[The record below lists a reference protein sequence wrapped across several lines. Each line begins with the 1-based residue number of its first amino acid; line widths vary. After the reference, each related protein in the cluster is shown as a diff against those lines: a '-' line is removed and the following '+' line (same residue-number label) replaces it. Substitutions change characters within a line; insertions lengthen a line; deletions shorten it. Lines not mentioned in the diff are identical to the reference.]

1 MMSSR
6 EPGIRGDFKPDP
18 MQQLEI
24 LIAQSRRVRAKIVFA
39 THAVRHTDFHDQARL
54 GFGQPLPRITG
65 ELRLFVG
72 AEFVG
77 KTADE
82 SAGFQPL
89 SGNYD
94 RIENVTGR
102 HNQQRDRLTFLFR
115 SCDSGGEQF
124 LLVVIEYLIGFEFG
138 LAERRSTTIQ
148 AGGHHDHILLGGVGS
163 TQHLS
168 QVVEIFGIA
177 DSDHNVSGPHAQRFV
192 LRLFVPVDPKLVQAL
207 RFARALSRNPPLRIR
222 KNGKEHDTERYA
234 ANRGLILSKKIDD
247 RSNEQHGTDEND
259 TERQLTAIPKRNVQ
273 RNFPFAFFRLGI
285 AEYQDGERHQ
295 GKAPDDTERI
305 EPGESKHVAA
315 SKNDGE
321 ELHSYHK
328 VDDAVAGTEAWMR
341 LLKSIREHAVFGYA
355 VQNSICTDD
364 GSILCAGKNE
374 HSNQNHK
381 GVKDQ
386 LGPCWAPQM
395 HGNAADQIAE
405 VLGPDLV
412 GNDHHREKRGQGGKQ
427 KGVNSNDNRG
437 FLQILQLGMSNLA
450 IHLSERF
457 LAAHSQ
463 HRVSEANEHD
473 EQSQMADP
481 LVFEL
486 CQPAQRL
493 VIKNNSGSQRVRREL
508 KRPVPDADRAPDDQH
523 DHHHGGHNHD
533 LERLSARFVNT
544 LSVFPPEI
552 NGDQNSEKR
561 GKCVVGKAAKWMS
574 QIL

>member
-1 MMSSR
+1 MLKFIEDLISPGSVQFTFEFFKRDRYHVIMMSSR

-138 LAERRSTTIQ
+138 LAEGRSTTIQ
-148 AGGHHDHILLGGVGS
+148 AGGHHDHILLGGLGS
-163 TQHLS
+163 AQHLA
-168 QVVEIFGIA
+168 QVVKILRIA
-177 DSDHNVSGPHAQRFV
+177 DRDHNVSGPHAQRFV
-192 LRLFVPVDPKLVQAL
+192 LRLFVPVNPKLVQAL
-207 RFARALSRNPPLRIR
+207 RLARALPRNPPLRIG

-234 ANRGLILSKKIDD
+234 ANRGLILSEKIDD
-247 RSNEQHGTDEND
+247 RSNEQHGTDQNHA
-259 TERQLTAIPKRNVQ
+259 ERQLTAMTQWNVQ
-273 RNFPFAFFRLGI
+273 RHFPFAFFRFGI

-295 GKAPDDTERI
+295 GKAPDDTECVQS
-305 EPGESKHVAA
+305 GESEYVAA
-315 SKNDGE
+315 GKNDRE
-321 ELHSYHK
+321 QLHSYHK
-328 VDDAVAGTEAWMR
+328 VDDAVTGPESRMW
-341 LLKSIREHAVFGYA
+341 LLKSIGEHAIFGNA
-355 VQNSICTDD
+355 VQNAICTDN
-364 GSILCAGKNE
+364 GSVLCAGENQ
-374 HSNQNHK
+374 HPNQNHK
-381 GVKDQ
+381 GMKDQ

-395 HGNAADQIAE
+395 HGNAADQVAE
-405 VLGPDLV
+405 VLRSDLV

-427 KGVNSNDNRG
+427 KGVNSNDDRG
-437 FLQILQLGMSNLA
+437 FLQISQLGMSNLA
-450 IHLSERF
+450 VHLSERF

-481 LVFEL
+481 
-486 CQPAQRL
+486 P
-493 VIKNNSGSQRVRREL
+493 
-508 KRPVPDADRAPDDQH
+508 
-523 DHHHGGHNHD
+523 
-533 LERLSARFVNT
+533 
-544 LSVFPPEI
+544 
-552 NGDQNSEKR
+552 
-561 GKCVVGKAAKWMS
+561 
-574 QIL
+574 